1 MLNIFVNVGI
11 SSCCQSE
18 VILPSARLWIWS
30 MSKSL
35 VLCDGHHSC
44 EEIWRWPLKSGAY
57 QWQRPVY
64 SLSTYPWFHMI
75 HLLWV
80 YSTNATIYW
89 EERSSRLRW
98 FEEVVNN
105 HGAQGFLLQS
115 TIDLCLASP
124 IVSYSYGCVSSGYL
138 KEGVDDWY
146 DVLQRVCWKGHSN
159 QSHHQFMFK
168 TKGVRLWGTWVVL
181 PTKMIDHYSP
191 RMQVGCWLLVL
202 G

>member
-1 MLNIFVNVGI
+1 MSRFGVTIRIKGLSFGHCNLSCVEHLCQCWHFVLLSVRSYPAFCAALNLIHVQI
-11 SSCCQSE
+11 TR
-18 VILPSARLWIWS
+18 PLWWRY
-30 MSKSL
+30 
-35 VLCDGHHSC
+35 VCHHSC

-57 QWQRPVY
+57 QWHRPVY

-80 YSTNATIYW
+80 YSTNVPIYW

-98 FEEVVNN
+98 FEKVVSN

-124 IVSYSYGCVSSGYL
+124 IVSYSNGCVSSGYL

-146 DVLQRVCWKGHSN
+146 YVLQRG
-159 QSHHQFMFK
+159 
-168 TKGVRLWGTWVVL
+168 
-181 PTKMIDHYSP
+181 
-191 RMQVGCWLLVL
+191 LLKR
-202 G
+202 

>member
-64 SLSTYPWFHMI
+64 SFSTYPWFHMI

-98 FEEVVNN
+98 FEKIVNN

-146 DVLQRVCWKGHSN
+146 DVLQRGLLKRSFKPILVYHEGSFPQEMISLLLNSISTWNPSHP
-159 QSHHQFMFK
+159 QSQ
-168 TKGVRLWGTWVVL
+168 
-181 PTKMIDHYSP
+181 PT
-191 RMQVGCWLLVL
+191 VW
-202 G
+202 